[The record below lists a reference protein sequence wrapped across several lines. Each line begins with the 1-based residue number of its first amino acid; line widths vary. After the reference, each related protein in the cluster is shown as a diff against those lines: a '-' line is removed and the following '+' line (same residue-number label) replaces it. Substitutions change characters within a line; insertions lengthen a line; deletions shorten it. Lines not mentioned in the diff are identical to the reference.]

1 MKFVLISSNT
11 EMKVANVSLLIT
23 FAVLI
28 GVCWVFFYN
37 PFVCCDSAAACA
49 VSIDSQYGGAG
60 RGVMVGYSEAGN
72 ERVFLLTARHV
83 ATFGDLISKDMSIR
97 FSANDEWKF
106 PSNNSRWLT
115 CSRDIDAAW
124 VELNHSEIEDLR
136 NRGLLK
142 NASLSNGVVN
152 YQDYL
157 KQNDGN
163 EKKVRMLLRD
173 GEENGSMR
181 IAPAKKAPIP
191 FLYNRNL
198 RTASIPILEVR
209 SEKMI
214 TPGDSGCPVFMNR
227 KRLFGKSEVLI
238 GLGVGGNSILQ
249 ISAVM
254 PMDDIVKAIKSGGRR
269 LIDHPELW

>member
-1 MKFVLISSNT
+1 MKILN
-11 EMKVANVSLLIT
+11 
-23 FAVLI
+23 AVLVI
-28 GVCWVFFYN
+28 LALGVVGLPVMRWWN
-37 PFVCCDSAAACA
+37 PFSRQDSARACA

-60 RGVMVGYSEAGN
+60 RGVIVGYSDAGV

-115 CSRDIDAAW
+115 CERDIDAAW

-142 NASLSNGVVN
+142 NVSLSDGVVN

-163 EKKVRMLLRD
+163 EKNVRMLLRD

-198 RTASIPILEVR
+198 RTAIIPILEVR
-209 SEKMI
+209 SRKLI

-227 KRLFGKSEVLI
+227 KRFFGKSEALI

-269 LIDHPELW
+269 LIDHSELW